1 MKRVYQRTGSKAGQ
15 NGDCFAACIASM
27 LELSLDAVPNFHGE
41 FVNGMQLSPGA
52 CQEMTSWFTERGL
65 YYVEFGFHMPV
76 EPTLARMAENYPG
89 LLHLMIGGTNSGK
102 VHAVIGKDGQ
112 IIHDPACEVGATVLK
127 RACHD
132 GYTRVGFLALNL
144 RI

>member
-1 MKRVYQRTGSKAGQ
+1 MKKHVASALAMMISLKNRNKQKETHDMKRVYQRTGSRAGQ

-41 FVNGMQLSPGA
+41 FVNGMRLSPGA

-76 EPTLARMAENYPG
+76 EPTL
-89 LLHLMIGGTNSGK
+89 
-102 VHAVIGKDGQ
+102 
-112 IIHDPACEVGATVLK
+112 
-127 RACHD
+127 
-132 GYTRVGFLALNL
+132 
-144 RI
+144 